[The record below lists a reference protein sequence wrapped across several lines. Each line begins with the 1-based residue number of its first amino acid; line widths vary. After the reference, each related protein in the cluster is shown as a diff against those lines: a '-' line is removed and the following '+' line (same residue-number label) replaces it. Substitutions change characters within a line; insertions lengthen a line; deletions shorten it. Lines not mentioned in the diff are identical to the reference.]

1 MNGQA
6 MNAQAIK
13 TDLLASH
20 RGRTWFDLLA
30 EKMSVREGAVPSIL
44 IADGELAGRTCSL
57 LLVQPDANN
66 LYPRARHGE
75 VGLLEGWALAEA
87 VNHIVSKEAGAE
99 HKSAIIAIVDVP
111 SQAYGRREEA
121 LGIHQALAGAV
132 SAYAQARQAG
142 HPVISLLVG
151 KAMSG
156 AFLAHGYQ
164 ANSMIALNDSG
175 VMVHA
180 MGKAAAA
187 RITMRSEEELD
198 ELAKTVPPMA
208 YDLKSFATLGLIDT
222 FIDVSSA
229 SSPSSKDIELVQ
241 IQLAQAVNKL
251 GGDTQ
256 ITKRLQGE
264 NRGASR
270 HVRELLR
277 SQWKN
282 AAPKL

>member
-1 MNGQA
+1 MNTA
-6 MNAQAIK
+6 AIK
-13 TDLLASH
+13 TDTVKTH
-20 RGRTWFDLLA
+20 RGRVWFDLLA
-30 EKMSVREGAVPSIL
+30 DNMMVHEGAVPSVM
-44 IADGELAGRTCSL
+44 IANGNLAERPCSL
-57 LLVQPDANN
+57 ILVQPDKNN
-66 LYPRARHGE
+66 LYPRAVNGE
-75 VGLLEGWALAEA
+75 VGLLEGWALADA
-87 VNHIVSKEAGAE
+87 IHNIVSKDAE
-99 HKSAIIAIVDVP
+99 SEQKSAIIAIVDVP

-121 LGIHQALAGAV
+121 LGIHQALAAAV

-164 ANSMIALNDSG
+164 ANTILALNDDG

-198 ELAKTVPPMA
+198 QLAKTIPPMA
-208 YDLKSFATLGLIDT
+208 YDLKSFATLGLIEQ

-229 SSPSSKDIELVQ
+229 DAPSSKDIELVQ
-241 IQLAQAVNKL
+241 ILLADAVESLK
-251 GGDTQ
+251 GDTQ

-270 HVRELLR
+270 RVRELLR
-277 SQWKN
+277 AQWKK
-282 AAPKL
+282 AEPSL

>member
-1 MNGQA
+1 MSTA
-6 MNAQAIK
+6 AIK
-13 TDLLASH
+13 TDTVKTH
-20 RGRTWFDLLA
+20 RGRVWFDLLA
-30 EKMSVREGAVPSIL
+30 DKMMVHEGAAPSVM
-44 IADGELAGRTCSL
+44 IANGNLAERPCSL
-57 LLVQPDANN
+57 ILVQPDKNN
-66 LYPRARHGE
+66 LYPRAINGE
-75 VGLLEGWALAEA
+75 VGLLEGWALADA
-87 VNHIVSKEAGAE
+87 IHNIVSKDAE
-99 HKSAIIAIVDVP
+99 SEQKSAIIAIVDVS

-121 LGIHQALAGAV
+121 LGIHQALAAAV

-142 HPVISLLVG
+142 HPVIALLVG

-164 ANSMIALNDSG
+164 ANTILALNDDG

-198 ELAKTVPPMA
+198 QLAKTIPPMA
-208 YDLKSFATLGLIDT
+208 YDLKSFATLGLIEQ

-229 SSPSSKDIELVQ
+229 DAPSSKDIELVQ
-241 IQLAQAVNKL
+241 ILLADALERLK
-251 GGDTQ
+251 GDTQ

-270 HVRELLR
+270 RVRELLR
-277 SQWKN
+277 SQWKKAEPN
-282 AAPKL
+282 L

>member
-1 MNGQA
+1 MSTE
-6 MNAQAIK
+6 AIK
-13 TDLLASH
+13 TDTVKTH
-20 RGRTWFDLLA
+20 RGRVWFDLLA
-30 EKMSVREGAVPSIL
+30 DNMMVHEGAVPSVM
-44 IADGELAGRTCSL
+44 IANGNLAERPCSL
-57 LLVQPDANN
+57 ILVQPDKNN
-66 LYPRARHGE
+66 LYPRAINGE
-75 VGLLEGWALAEA
+75 VGLLEGWALADA
-87 VNHIVSKEAGAE
+87 IHNIVSKDAGSE
-99 HKSAIIAIVDVP
+99 QKSAIIAIVDVP

-121 LGIHQALAGAV
+121 LGIHQALAAAV

-142 HPVISLLVG
+142 HPVIALLVG

-164 ANSMIALNDSG
+164 ANTILALNDDG

-198 ELAKTVPPMA
+198 QLAKAIPPMA
-208 YDLKSFATLGLIDT
+208 YDLKSFATLGLIEQ

-229 SSPSSKDIELVQ
+229 DAPSSKDIELVQ
-241 IQLAQAVNKL
+241 TLLADAVDNLK
-251 GGDTQ
+251 GDTQ

-270 HVRELLR
+270 RVRELLR
-277 SQWKN
+277 SQWKK
-282 AAPKL
+282 AEPSL

>member
-1 MNGQA
+1 MSTE
-6 MNAQAIK
+6 AIK
-13 TDLLASH
+13 TDTVKTH
-20 RGRTWFDLLA
+20 RGRVWFDLLA
-30 EKMSVREGAVPSIL
+30 DNMMVHEGAVPSVM
-44 IADGELAGRTCSL
+44 IANGNLAERPCSL
-57 LLVQPDANN
+57 ILVQPDKNN
-66 LYPRARHGE
+66 LYPRAINGE
-75 VGLLEGWALAEA
+75 VGLLEGWALADA
-87 VNHIVSKEAGAE
+87 IHNIVSKDAGSE
-99 HKSAIIAIVDVP
+99 QKSAIIAIVDVP

-121 LGIHQALAGAV
+121 LGIHQALAAAV

-142 HPVISLLVG
+142 HPVIALLAG

-164 ANSMIALNDSG
+164 ANAILALNNDG

-198 ELAKTVPPMA
+198 QLAKTIPPMA
-208 YDLKSFATLGLIDT
+208 YDLKSFATLGLIEQ

-229 SSPSSKDIELVQ
+229 DAPSSKDIELVQ
-241 IQLAQAVNKL
+241 TLLADAVDNLK
-251 GGDTQ
+251 GDTQ

-270 HVRELLR
+270 RVRELLR
-277 SQWKN
+277 SQWKK
-282 AAPKL
+282 AEPSL

>member
-1 MNGQA
+1 MNTA
-6 MNAQAIK
+6 AIK
-13 TDLLASH
+13 TDTVKTH
-20 RGRTWFDLLA
+20 RGRVWFDLLA
-30 EKMSVREGAVPSIL
+30 DNMMVHEGAVPSVM
-44 IADGELAGRTCSL
+44 IANGNLAELPCSL
-57 LLVQPDANN
+57 ILVQPDKNN
-66 LYPRARHGE
+66 LYPRAINGE
-75 VGLLEGWALAEA
+75 VGLLEGWALADA
-87 VNHIVSKEAGAE
+87 IHNIVSKDAE
-99 HKSAIIAIVDVP
+99 SEQKSAIIAIVDVP

-121 LGIHQALAGAV
+121 LGIHQALAAAV

-164 ANSMIALNDSG
+164 ANTILALNDDG

-198 ELAKTVPPMA
+198 QLAKTIPPMA
-208 YDLKSFATLGLIDT
+208 YDLKSFATLGLIEK

-229 SSPSSKDIELVQ
+229 DAPSSKDIELVQ
-241 IQLAQAVNKL
+241 ILLADALESLK
-251 GGDTQ
+251 GDTQ

-270 HVRELLR
+270 RVRELLR
-277 SQWKN
+277 AQWKK
-282 AAPKL
+282 AEPSL

>member
-1 MNGQA
+1 MNTA
-6 MNAQAIK
+6 AIK
-13 TDLLASH
+13 TDTVKTH
-20 RGRTWFDLLA
+20 RGRVWFDLLA
-30 EKMSVREGAVPSIL
+30 DNMMVHEGAVPSVM
-44 IADGELAGRTCSL
+44 IANGNLAERPCSL
-57 LLVQPDANN
+57 ILVQPDKNN
-66 LYPRARHGE
+66 LYPRAINGE
-75 VGLLEGWALAEA
+75 VGLLEGWALADA
-87 VNHIVSKEAGAE
+87 IHNIVSKDAGSE
-99 HKSAIIAIVDVP
+99 QKSAIIAIVDVP

-121 LGIHQALAGAV
+121 LGIHQALAAAV

-164 ANSMIALNDSG
+164 ANTILALNDDG

-198 ELAKTVPPMA
+198 QLARTVPPMA
-208 YDLKSFATLGLIDT
+208 YDLKSFATLGLIEQ

-229 SSPSSKDIELVQ
+229 DTPSSKDIELVQ
-241 IQLAQAVNKL
+241 ILLADAVESLK
-251 GGDTQ
+251 GDTQ

-270 HVRELLR
+270 RVRELLR
-277 SQWKN
+277 AQWKKAEPN
-282 AAPKL
+282 L

>member
-1 MNGQA
+1 MNTA
-6 MNAQAIK
+6 AIK
-13 TDLLASH
+13 TDTVKTH
-20 RGRTWFDLLA
+20 RGRVWFDLLA
-30 EKMSVREGAVPSIL
+30 DNMMVHEGAVPSVM
-44 IADGELAGRTCSL
+44 IANGNLAERPCSL
-57 LLVQPDANN
+57 ILVQPDKNN
-66 LYPRARHGE
+66 LYPRAINGE
-75 VGLLEGWALAEA
+75 VGLLEGWALADA
-87 VNHIVSKEAGAE
+87 IHNIVSKDAE
-99 HKSAIIAIVDVP
+99 SEQKSAIIAIVDVP

-121 LGIHQALAGAV
+121 LGIHQALAAAV

-164 ANSMIALNDSG
+164 ANTILALNDDG

-198 ELAKTVPPMA
+198 QLAKTIPPMA
-208 YDLKSFATLGLIDT
+208 YDLKSFATLGLIEQ

-229 SSPSSKDIELVQ
+229 DAPSSKDIELVQ
-241 IQLAQAVNKL
+241 ILLADAVESLK
-251 GGDTQ
+251 GDTQ

-270 HVRELLR
+270 RVRELLR
-277 SQWKN
+277 AQWKK
-282 AAPKL
+282 AEPSL

>member
-1 MNGQA
+1 MNTA
-6 MNAQAIK
+6 AIK
-13 TDLLASH
+13 TDTVKTH
-20 RGRTWFDLLA
+20 RGRVWFDLLA
-30 EKMSVREGAVPSIL
+30 DNMMVHEGAVPSVM
-44 IADGELAGRTCSL
+44 IANGNLAERPCSL
-57 LLVQPDANN
+57 ILVQPDKNN
-66 LYPRARHGE
+66 LYPRAINGE
-75 VGLLEGWALAEA
+75 VGLLEGWALADA
-87 VNHIVSKEAGAE
+87 IHNIVSKDAE
-99 HKSAIIAIVDVP
+99 SEQKSAIIAIVDVP

-121 LGIHQALAGAV
+121 LGIHQALAAAV

-164 ANSMIALNDSG
+164 ANTILALNDDG

-198 ELAKTVPPMA
+198 QLAKTIPPMA
-208 YDLKSFATLGLIDT
+208 YDLKSFATLGLIEK

-229 SSPSSKDIELVQ
+229 DAPSSKDIELVQ
-241 IQLAQAVNKL
+241 ILLADAVESLK
-251 GGDTQ
+251 GDTQ

-270 HVRELLR
+270 RVRELLR
-277 SQWKN
+277 AQWKK
-282 AAPKL
+282 AEPSL